1 MSTAENS
8 DIFPLTVLPC
18 PEAKGPRIGPVIRQP
33 NAEVNFGQTRKQNP
47 AKQGNDLWPNEEVP
61 CRITAKAATVGD
73 AVGNHRLSG
82 RWGRQGH
89 KRGAFTSL
97 RASRTAEESLKDNF
111 PYLRLL
117 RKILEGTTM
126 CLEHRATDGFSSPA
140 SCQSSKTTSPAQS
153 ERGA

>member
-18 PEAKGPRIGPVIRQP
+18 PEAKGPRIGPAIRQP

-73 AVGNHRLSG
+73 AVGNHPFWTVGTSRSQKRCFYLS
-82 RWGRQGH
+82 
-89 KRGAFTSL
+89 
-97 RASRTAEESLKDNF
+97 ESIEN
-111 PYLRLL
+111 
-117 RKILEGTTM
+117 G
-126 CLEHRATDGFSSPA
+126 
-140 SCQSSKTTSPAQS
+140 
-153 ERGA
+153 